1 MLQLPIKLDIENQ
14 GKNILPTAKTGVEHN
29 QQFANII
36 GSLLSA
42 VMVIALI
49 LVLLYLVWGAIGWIT
64 AGGDSSK
71 VNEARNKMVQ
81 AVIGII
87 VLAATLAIFSFVQYF
102 LGVEA
107 LKFQ

>member
-1 MLQLPIKLDIENQ
+1 MTTIELKIDEEGL
-14 GKNILPTAKTGVEHN
+14 GKLPTAEAGVEHN

-49 LVLLYLVWGAIGWIT
+49 LVLLYLIWGAIGWIT

-71 VNEARNKMVQ
+71 VTEARNKMVQ

-102 LGVEA
+102 LGVEV